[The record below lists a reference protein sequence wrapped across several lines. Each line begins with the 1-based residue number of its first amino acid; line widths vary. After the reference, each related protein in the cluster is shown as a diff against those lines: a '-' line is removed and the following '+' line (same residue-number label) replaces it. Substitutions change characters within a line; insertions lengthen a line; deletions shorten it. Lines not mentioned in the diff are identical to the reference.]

1 MEIKDILDQNSENFV
16 KFFKENKIKYRK
28 YSQEKC
34 YVLKMS
40 SDDMKET
47 WHRNLRGLVYN
58 YEEKRICVLP
68 PSKACDI
75 NDMIEGETYTELYD
89 GTMINVF
96 YNNDKWNMSSRSTIG
111 CNNRWIL
118 NKTYKDLFEET
129 CNIDYTTLNKNY
141 SYSFVLRNKQ
151 NRNISLID
159 DDEIILVKIYDTVDN
174 CDREVNDSW
183 GFKTPQVIT
192 DMNNIVEDSRLKG
205 FTYTKDNIRY
215 KWLTDIFVYMR
226 ELKLNINDKSILYF
240 ELRKNSNLTEY
251 LRYFPEDKDKFADT
265 RDFFHNLKI
274 NLYNLYFSV
283 YVKKDS
289 NFKDMKYEYKPMI
302 KDIHKIYL
310 SSGNKIRLKTV
321 EDYLHNSPSKRLK
334 FIMNFSK

>member
-1 MEIKDILDQNSENFV
+1 MKIKDVLDQNSENFV

-40 SDDMKET
+40 PDDMKEP
-47 WHRNLRGLVYN
+47 WHRYLRGLVYN
-58 YEEKRICVLP
+58 YEEKKICVLP
-68 PSKACDI
+68 PIKACEI
-75 NDMIEGETYTELYD
+75 NDMKEGETYTELYD

-96 YNNDKWNMSSRSTIG
+96 YNNDKWNLSSRSTIG

-174 CDREVNDSW
+174 CDREVNDSL
-183 GFKTPQVIT
+183 GFKTPQVI
-192 DMNNIVEDSRLKG
+192 
-205 FTYTKDNIRY
+205 
-215 KWLTDIFVYMR
+215 
-226 ELKLNINDKSILYF
+226 
-240 ELRKNSNLTEY
+240 
-251 LRYFPEDKDKFADT
+251 
-265 RDFFHNLKI
+265 
-274 NLYNLYFSV
+274 
-283 YVKKDS
+283 
-289 NFKDMKYEYKPMI
+289 
-302 KDIHKIYL
+302 
-310 SSGNKIRLKTV
+310 
-321 EDYLHNSPSKRLK
+321 
-334 FIMNFSK
+334 